1 MRILLNDY
9 AGHAFTYELG
19 LKISSYH
26 NVFYCY
32 ADFFQ
37 APKADFN
44 YKKKVSRK
52 ISTIPISI
60 KKKFNKYNFFKIIG
74 R

>member
-9 AGHAFTYELG
+9 SGHAFTYELG

-37 APKADFN
+37 TPKADFN
-44 YKKKVSRK
+44 SKKKDSRK
-52 ISTIPISI
+52 ISTNPISI
-60 KKKFNKYNFFKIIG
+60 KKKFNKYNFFTIII

>member
-37 APKADFN
+37 APKSDFN
-44 YKKKVSRK
+44 YKKKDSRK
-52 ISTIPISI
+52 ISTIIYTVR
-60 KKKFNKYNFFKIIG
+60 NK
-74 R
+74 